1 MSKNK
6 HILITGG
13 GGYIGSVLVPFL
25 ISKKYKVTV
34 IDRFFGLNYKIYK
47 NLKIIKDD
55 VQNINSTIFKKIDCV
70 VDLVAIA
77 MTLLDYFKIKQ
88 LKQIIFQE

>member
-1 MSKNK
+1 MLKNK

-34 IDRFFGLNYKIYK
+34 IDRFFFGLYYKMHK
-47 NLKIIKDD
+47 NLKIIKGDL
-55 VQNINSTIFKKIDCV
+55 QNINSTIF
-70 VDLVAIA
+70 
-77 MTLLDYFKIKQ
+77 
-88 LKQIIFQE
+88 